1 VTGAHLLGHNG
12 AGKSTMRLRRPARIA
27 SRREL
32 CTQRSRCPRGAC
44 VPCAKTDIRGGPHG
58 RRADH
63 AGTGVRRRD
72 AGIGRL
78 RLAHRA
84 PQVRQGGR
92 GAGIILG
99 LLAIGL
105 GIAARKEIARDP
117 KVDGDRLAL
126 TGMIAGAIGV
136 VLWGVLIATGVTE
149 L

>member
-1 VTGAHLLGHNG
+1 MADEQIT
-12 AGKSTMRLRRPARIA
+12 PAPEYDDATPA
-27 SRREL
+27 SDAFASPTE
-32 CTQRSRCPRGAC
+32 
-44 VPCAKTDIRGGPHG
+44 
-58 RRADH
+58 
-63 AGTGVRRRD
+63 RRRSGK
-72 AGIGRL
+72 AVAA
-78 RLAHRA
+78 LACGL
-84 PQVRQGGR
+84 VSLLI
-92 GAGIILG
+92 AGIILG